1 MGRDVRMVATL
12 GSILGTEN
20 ILYLDLGGNYT
31 GILYV
36 LCGPNC
42 VCPSSVW
49 LYVEMGPPRA

>member
-1 MGRDVRMVATL
+1 MVATL